1 MGKRKSDW
9 QKKRIKLKIAKNILL
24 KEFTNP
30 LFLGTVLIVH
40 KCFFIERRIILKK
53 KSILFYVLAV
63 IFLVIAIY
71 MGVGTY
77 LTLAASAAQYEI
89 SLVDEWSTVLQ
100 NIIAAAGGFLAFAF
114 IFCGIAFVLGDLS
127 KIINEPVTLKKRK
140 SKRDENAESKKA
152 ERIS

>member
-1 MGKRKSDW
+1 M
-9 QKKRIKLKIAKNILL
+9 
-24 KEFTNP
+24 
-30 LFLGTVLIVH
+30 
-40 KCFFIERRIILKK
+40 KK

-114 IFCGIAFVLGDLS
+114 IFCGIALVLGDLS
-127 KIINEPVTLKKRK
+127 KIIDASVTLKN
-140 SKRDENAESKKA
+140 KRDESTE
-152 ERIS
+152 

>member
-1 MGKRKSDW
+1 M
-9 QKKRIKLKIAKNILL
+9 
-24 KEFTNP
+24 
-30 LFLGTVLIVH
+30 
-40 KCFFIERRIILKK
+40 KK

-152 ERIS
+152 E